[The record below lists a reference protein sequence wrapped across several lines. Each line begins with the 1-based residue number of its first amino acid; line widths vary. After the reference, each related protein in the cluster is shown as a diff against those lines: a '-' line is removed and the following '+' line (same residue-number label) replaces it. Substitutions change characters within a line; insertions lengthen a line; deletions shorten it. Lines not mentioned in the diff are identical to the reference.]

1 MVLLIC
7 LFYASCWVASTVS
20 EQTEN
25 SINCPMEYEAVN
37 THGHTDII
45 TYSLRSA
52 ATADPCYVTPNKYA
66 PHILAPMLGQR
77 RANARPCARAARAHG
92 AFGAARAEGPKGQ
105 GGHWDFSDGWP
116 NGRVSKEE
124 TRLKLFL
131 LYYCYA

>member
-1 MVLLIC
+1 
-7 LFYASCWVASTVS
+7 
-20 EQTEN
+20 
-25 SINCPMEYEAVN
+25 
-37 THGHTDII
+37 
-45 TYSLRSA
+45 
-52 ATADPCYVTPNKYA
+52 
-66 PHILAPMLGQR
+66 MLGQR
-77 RANARPCARAARAHG
+77 RANAHTLGGLGPWVGGTLGGPRGGRALRARGRRRALRARTGGRTRAARAHG